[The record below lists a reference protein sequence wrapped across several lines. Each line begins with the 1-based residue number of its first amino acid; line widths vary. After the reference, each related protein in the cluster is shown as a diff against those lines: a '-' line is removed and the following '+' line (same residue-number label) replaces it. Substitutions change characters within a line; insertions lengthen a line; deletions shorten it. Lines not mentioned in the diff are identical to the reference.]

1 MNRLLAAALAVA
13 AVAVAPAG
21 AQTTTFYVDG
31 GSAACSDTG
40 PGTEAQP
47 FCTLVRAKTVPA
59 NSHVIVRAKSSSYGD
74 VGEVTSAGTVFEGED
89 APDVSGLTK
98 AVEPSVFAGRTM
110 PEVGDVDLQA
120 SGIVWTGFRHVATN
134 TAPIASID
142 IRTADNVRFEGNEID
157 YGSVRLRDAD
167 RTVMRANYLHNGPTH
182 ADGIAELAC
191 PCGVWIG
198 SYNGVGSLD
207 VRVEFNRIDDW
218 RSDLLHVQN
227 SGTGAKL
234 LHNKGFRVY
243 KEPESPGH
251 IDAIQMVGSGDV
263 TIVGNDFRDVEHGIL
278 VTDHTPEDRNGDG
291 RALTVLNNIIE
302 ARKGRSFLGPPGP
315 GSLVANNTFVRAETW
330 DDDRDGDGERDG
342 NDWAG
347 ECDVDWT
354 ESRDPGAH
362 SQGAVFANNFCKG
375 ASSLADSRITQS
387 QNIWIPRF
395 EDFDFLPDYE
405 LPADSPAVGAANA
418 AYAPP
423 LDGLSRS
430 RVGPPD
436 TGARER
442 QGSNPPPPLDRDGDG
457 VPDSQD
463 ACPDEPGSGPN
474 GCDPLPMTDSDGD
487 GFPDDSDLCPTQPG
501 VAPDG
506 CPEVVPP
513 PPPPGDDQLRRSA
526 EADRS
531 PHAGLEGASLS
542 GQVCVFLNND
552 PAKTGPVRFHLD
564 EPPDSSPWR
573 TESSPPWDL
582 FGGSSSA
589 CTLGSFATGRHTI
602 TAVWANGQDSSTFTV
617 GSAPPPPPPDTDGDG
632 FPDGSDLCPGVVG
645 QAPDGCPPPEPEPE
659 PEPEPGVGVLRVSD
673 SADRSSPA
681 ALQGAVVR
689 GNKYVFLDSPTVGPV
704 RFHLDEDPDSS
715 PILTENNRPWDFRG
729 GSARAANPWNTAT
742 VPDGQHRV
750 VAVTPQGNVQATFT
764 VDN

>member
-1 MNRLLAAALAVA
+1 MRLILVALMVAAVA
-13 AVAVAPAG
+13 AVSVSAAE
-21 AQTTTFYVDG
+21 TTTYHVDG
-31 GSAACSDTG
+31 GSGSCSDTG
-40 PGTEAQP
+40 PGSEAQP
-47 FCTLVRAKTVPA
+47 WCSIPDAPPA
-59 NSHVIVRAKSSSYGD
+59 GSEVVVHAMGASYGD
-74 VGEVTSAGTVFEGED
+74 VNPQSPNVTYRGED
-89 APDVSGLTK
+89 APDVSGLAG
-98 AVEPSVFAGRTM
+98 AVSPSMFAGRTM
-110 PEVGDVDLQA
+110 PEVGDVEIRA
-120 SGIVWTGFRHVATN
+120 SGVAWTGFRHTAAG
-134 TAPIASID
+134 TAPIAALD
-142 IRTADNVRFEGNEID
+142 VRQADDVRIEGNEVD
-157 YGSVRLRDAD
+157 YGSVRVRDAD
-167 RTVMRANYLHNGPTH
+167 RMVMRANYLHNGPTH
-182 ADGIAELAC
+182 ADGIAELSC

-198 SYNGVGSLD
+198 AYNGIGSND

-375 ASSLADSRITQS
+375 SPSLVDSRIIQS
-387 QNIWIPRF
+387 ANIHIPRF
-395 EDFDFLPDYE
+395 EEFAFLADYE

-442 QGSNPPPPLDRDGDG
+442 QGSNPPPPSDRDGDG
-457 VPDSQD
+457 VPDSHD

-474 GCDPLPMTDSDGD
+474 GCDPPPLTDSDGD
-487 GFPDDSDLCPTQPG
+487 GFPDSSDLCPAEPG
-501 VAPDG
+501 VTPDG
-506 CPEVVPP
+506 CPEIVPP
-513 PPPPGDDQLRRSA
+513 PPPPGDDELRWSA

-542 GQVCVFLNND
+542 GQVCVFLDND

-573 TESSPPWDL
+573 TENGAPWDF

-617 GSAPPPPPPDTDGDG
+617 GSAPPPPPPDADGDG

-659 PEPEPGVGVLRVSD
+659 PEPGVGVLRTSD
-673 SADRSSPA
+673 SANRSSPA

-689 GNKYVFLDSPTVGPV
+689 GNEYVFLDSSTAGPV

-715 PILTENNRPWDFRG
+715 PIQTETNPPWDFRG
-729 GSARAANPWNTAT
+729 GSATAANPWNTAT

-750 VAVTPQGNVQATFT
+750 VAVTPQGNVQAMFT

>member
-1 MNRLLAAALAVA
+1 MSRLLATALAVA
-13 AVAVAPAG
+13 AVAVSPAG
-21 AQTTTFYVDG
+21 AQTATFYVDG
-31 GSAACSDTG
+31 GSAACADTG
-40 PGTEAQP
+40 PGTGAQP

-59 NSHVIVRAKSSSYGD
+59 NSHVIVKAKGSSYGD
-74 VGEVTSAGTVFEGED
+74 VGEVSSAGTVFEGED

-110 PEVGDVDLQA
+110 PDVGDVDLQA

-142 IRTADNVRFEGNEID
+142 IRTADDVRFEGNEID
-157 YGSVRLRDAD
+157 YGSVRMRDAD
-167 RTVMRANYLHNGPTH
+167 RAVMRGNYLHDGPKHVEGT
-182 ADGIAELAC
+182 AELFC

-227 SGTGAKL
+227 SASGAKL
-234 LHNKGFRVY
+234 LHNKGYRVY

-251 IDAIQMVGSGDV
+251 IDAIQLVGSGDV
-263 TIVGNDFRDVEHGIL
+263 TVVGNDFRDVEHGMLI
-278 VTDHTPEDRNGDG
+278 TDHTPEDRGDADD
-291 RALTVLNNIIE
+291 RAITVENNIIE
-302 ARKGRSFLGPPGP
+302 ARKGRAFLGPLGP
-315 GSLVANNTFVRAETW
+315 NSRVANNTFVRAATW
-330 DDDRDGDGERDG
+330 DDDRDGDGEIDG

-375 ASSLADSRITQS
+375 FPSLVDSRYIRS
-387 QNIWIPRF
+387 ANIHIPRF
-395 EDFDFLPDYE
+395 EEFAFLADYE
-405 LPADSPAVGAANA
+405 LPAGSPAVDAANA

-423 LDGLSRS
+423 VDGLSRS

-436 TGARER
+436 IGARER
-442 QGSNPPPPLDRDGDG
+442 QGSNPPPPSDRDGDG
-457 VPDSQD
+457 VPDSRD
-463 ACPDEPGSGPN
+463 ACPDEPGSGLD
-474 GCDPLPMTDSDGD
+474 GCDPPPLTDSDGD
-487 GFPDDSDLCPTQPG
+487 GFPDSSDLCPAEPG
-501 VAPDG
+501 VAPVG

-513 PPPPGDDQLRRSA
+513 PPPPGDDELRWSA
-526 EADRS
+526 QADRS

-542 GQVCVFLNND
+542 GQVCVFLDND

-564 EPPDSSPWR
+564 EPPDPSPGR
-573 TESSPPWDL
+573 TENGAPWDF
-582 FGGSSSA
+582 FGGSSSV
-589 CTLGSFATGRHTI
+589 CTLGSFAAGRHTI

-617 GSAPPPPPPDTDGDG
+617 GSAPPPPPDADGDG
-632 FPDGSDLCPGVVG
+632 FPDGSDQCPGVAG
-645 QAPDGCPPPEPEPE
+645 QAPDGCPPSEPEPR
-659 PEPEPGVGVLRVSD
+659 VGVLRMSD
-673 SADRSSPA
+673 NADRSSPA

-689 GNKYVFLDSPTVGPV
+689 GNEYVFLDSSTAGPV
-704 RFHLDEDPDSS
+704 RFHLDEGPDPS
-715 PILTENNRPWDFRG
+715 PIQTENNPPWDFRG
-729 GSARAANPWNTAT
+729 GSATAANPWNTAT

-750 VAVTPQGNVQATFT
+750 VAVTPQGNVEATFT

>member
-13 AVAVAPAG
+13 AVAVSPAG

-40 PGTEAQP
+40 SGTDAQP

-59 NSHVIVRAKSSSYGD
+59 NSHVIVRAKGSSYGD

-182 ADGIAELAC
+182 ADGIAELSC
-191 PCGVWIG
+191 PCGVWVG

-227 SGTGAKL
+227 SASGAKL
-234 LHNKGFRVY
+234 LHNKGYRVY

-251 IDAIQMVGSGDV
+251 IDAIQLVGSGDV
-263 TIVGNDFRDVEHGIL
+263 TVVGNDFRDVEHGMLI
-278 VTDHTPEDRNGDG
+278 TDHTPEDRGDADD
-291 RALTVLNNIIE
+291 RAITVENNIIE
-302 ARKGRSFLGPPGP
+302 ARKGRAFLGPLGP
-315 GSLVANNTFVRAETW
+315 NSRVANNTFVRAATW
-330 DDDRDGDGERDG
+330 DDDRDGDGEIDG

-375 ASSLADSRITQS
+375 SPSLVDSRIIRS
-387 QNIWIPRF
+387 ANIHIPRF
-395 EDFDFLPDYE
+395 EEFAFLADYE
-405 LPADSPAVGAANA
+405 LPAGSPALDAANA

-423 LDGLSRS
+423 VDGLSRS

-442 QGSNPPPPLDRDGDG
+442 QGSNPPPPSDRDGDG
-457 VPDSQD
+457 VPDSQ
-463 ACPDEPGSGPN
+463 
-474 GCDPLPMTDSDGD
+474 
-487 GFPDDSDLCPTQPG
+487 
-501 VAPDG
+501 
-506 CPEVVPP
+506 
-513 PPPPGDDQLRRSA
+513 
-526 EADRS
+526 
-531 PHAGLEGASLS
+531 
-542 GQVCVFLNND
+542 
-552 PAKTGPVRFHLD
+552 
-564 EPPDSSPWR
+564 
-573 TESSPPWDL
+573 
-582 FGGSSSA
+582 
-589 CTLGSFATGRHTI
+589 
-602 TAVWANGQDSSTFTV
+602 
-617 GSAPPPPPPDTDGDG
+617 
-632 FPDGSDLCPGVVG
+632 
-645 QAPDGCPPPEPEPE
+645 
-659 PEPEPGVGVLRVSD
+659 
-673 SADRSSPA
+673 
-681 ALQGAVVR
+681 
-689 GNKYVFLDSPTVGPV
+689 
-704 RFHLDEDPDSS
+704 
-715 PILTENNRPWDFRG
+715 
-729 GSARAANPWNTAT
+729 
-742 VPDGQHRV
+742 
-750 VAVTPQGNVQATFT
+750 
-764 VDN
+764 